1 MITFPANPHSAPCCR
16 LDISLLSA
24 RHQGAERHR
33 SASKVIWVRSLV
45 RIWLEETLAKRWV
58 QKKKKKKLR
67 KSLYKY
73 AGDIELTFGEFMFDF
88 MLDVE
93 DDSEKIEKF
102 FIQE

>member
-1 MITFPANPHSAPCCR
+1 MAGRNAGKEVGT
-16 LDISLLSA
+16 
-24 RHQGAERHR
+24 
-33 SASKVIWVRSLV
+33 
-45 RIWLEETLAKRWV
+45 
-58 QKKKKKKLR
+58 KKKKKKLR

-93 DDSEKIEKF
+93 DDSEKLEKF